1 MGLRQELQDALKAA
15 MREKDRRRVS
25 TLRLILAAIKDR
37 DIARRTEGDERDDD
51 TVIRE
56 ILTKMI
62 RQREESI
69 RAYEEGGRVELADQ
83 EREEV
88 EIIRSFLPPQMSE
101 EEVRAAVDAVIAEL
115 GAAGLKDIGRCMAAL
130 KERYTGRMDFALAS
144 RLVKERLSAAAGS

>member
-1 MGLRQELQDALKAA
+1 MSLRQELQDALKAA

-56 ILTKMI
+56 ILAKMI
-62 RQREESI
+62 RQREESV

-83 EREEV
+83 EREEIA
-88 EIIRSFLPPQMSE
+88 IIRSFLPPQMTD
-101 EEVRAAVDAVIAEL
+101 EEVRQVVDTVIEEVGAES
-115 GAAGLKDIGRCMAAL
+115 LKDIGRCMAAL
-130 KERYTGRMDFALAS
+130 KERYAGRMDFGLAS
-144 RLVKERLSAAAGS
+144 RLVKERLAAAKG

>member
-15 MREKDRRRVS
+15 MREKDRRRIS

>member
-1 MGLRQELQDALKAA
+1 MSLRQELQDALKAA

-56 ILTKMI
+56 ILAKMI
-62 RQREESI
+62 RQREESV

-83 EREEV
+83 EREEIA
-88 EIIRSFLPPQMSE
+88 IIRSFLPPQMTE
-101 EEVRAAVDAVIAEL
+101 EEVRRAVDAVIEEVGAES
-115 GAAGLKDIGRCMAAL
+115 LKDIGRCMAAL
-130 KERYTGRMDFALAS
+130 KERYAGRMDFGLAS
-144 RLVKERLSAAAGS
+144 RLVKERLAAAGS

>member
-1 MGLRQELQDALKAA
+1 MSLRQELQDALKAA

-56 ILTKMI
+56 ILAKMI
-62 RQREESI
+62 RQREESV

-83 EREEV
+83 EREEIA
-88 EIIRSFLPPQMSE
+88 IIRSFLPPQMTD
-101 EEVRAAVDAVIAEL
+101 EEVRQVVDAVIEEVGAES
-115 GAAGLKDIGRCMAAL
+115 LKDIGRCMAAL
-130 KERYTGRMDFALAS
+130 KERYAGRMDFGLAS
-144 RLVKERLSAAAGS
+144 RLVKERLAAAKG